1 MFVFKWTELHRSVGQ
16 FQINWVLEVLRGG
29 KKSEKIFKRNY
40 GKKNNLT
47 DLVENTNLQFEEAQQ
62 TANRINWDLNPCHSQ
77 TAEKQR
83 YKVLQ
88 VARKKWHVLEESN
101 SAYHTFLIRNHKGLK
116 PYNVRKGKKKKKKT
130 LSIQNYVFNENIL
143 QKWSEIK
150 IFSHKGKLREFVSR
164 SLYHKKCHKFFKL
177 KRKTPEANSN
187 LLKLMNSIRKSNM

>member
-29 KKSEKIFKRNY
+29 KKSEKILKRNY

-88 VARKKWHVLEESN
+88 VARKKWHILEESN

-116 PYNVRKGKKKKKKT
+116 DT
-130 LSIQNYVFNENIL
+130 L
-143 QKWSEIK
+143 
-150 IFSHKGKLREFVSR
+150 
-164 SLYHKKCHKFFKL
+164 
-177 KRKTPEANSN
+177 
-187 LLKLMNSIRKSNM
+187 